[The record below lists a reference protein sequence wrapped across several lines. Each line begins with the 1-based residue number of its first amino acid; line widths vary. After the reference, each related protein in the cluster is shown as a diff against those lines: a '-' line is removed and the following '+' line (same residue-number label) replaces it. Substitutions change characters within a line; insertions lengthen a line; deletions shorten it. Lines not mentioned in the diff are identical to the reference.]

1 MKKTILNFF
10 SDKLYIE
17 ISIASI
23 LFIIALATNMLM
35 DFIIYML
42 YFIIFLEIVRA
53 VVNYVREQRVALSLL
68 VDAFIIL
75 ALREFIV
82 NVVKVNKEN
91 ISTIDELFS
100 SAVNLNLFV
109 LAGVIIFLLIVR
121 FLSVKTSQRYLF
133 GSKEKVENNYKE
145 NNYEE
150 NKKDLN
156 KDIKQEQVVHNK

>member
-1 MKKTILNFF
+1 MKKTLLNFF

-17 ISIASI
+17 LLVAAI
-23 LFIIALATNMLM
+23 LFLIALALDKLM

-82 NVVKVNKEN
+82 NVVKINKEELH
-91 ISTIDELFS
+91 SFEALFS
-100 SAVNLNLFV
+100 SAVNYNLMI
-109 LAGVIIFLLIVR
+109 LSGVIIFLLIVR
-121 FLSVKTSQRYLF
+121 YLSVISSQRYIF
-133 GSKEKVENNYKE
+133 KDDNKV
-145 NNYEE
+145 
-150 NKKDLN
+150 D
-156 KDIKQEQVVHNK
+156 

>member
-10 SDKLYIE
+10 NDKLYIE
-17 ISIASI
+17 ISIASV
-23 LFIIALATNMLM
+23 LFLVALSMDMLM

-53 VVNYVREQRVALSLL
+53 VVNYVREERVVLSLL

-82 NVVKVNKEN
+82 NVVKVNKEDLP
-91 ISTIDELFS
+91 TFEALFS
-100 SAVNLNLFV
+100 SSVNLNLFV
-109 LAGVIIFLLIVR
+109 LSGVIIFLLIVR

-133 GSKEKVENNYKE
+133 GKKEVETTIEEIEPSSK
-145 NNYEE
+145 
-150 NKKDLN
+150 
-156 KDIKQEQVVHNK
+156 

>member
-1 MKKTILNFF
+1 MNRQARQKGKYIMKKTLLNFF

-17 ISIASI
+17 LTITSV
-23 LFIIALATNMLM
+23 LFLIALLLDRLM

-82 NVVKVNKEN
+82 NVVKINKEELG
-91 ISTIDELFS
+91 SFDALFS
-100 SAVNLNLFV
+100 SAVNFNL
-109 LAGVIIFLLIVR
+109 LILSGVIIFLLLVR
-121 FLSVKTSQRYLF
+121 YLSVISSQKYLL
-133 GSKEKVENNYKE
+133 
-145 NNYEE
+145 
-150 NKKDLN
+150 KD
-156 KDIKQEQVVHNK
+156 KSEY

>member
-17 ISIASI
+17 LTVASV
-23 LFIIALATNMLM
+23 LFVVALITDMLM

-53 VVNYVREQRVALSLL
+53 VLNYIREQRVVLSLL

-82 NVVKVNKEN
+82 NVVKVNKEKLTSLDA
-91 ISTIDELFS
+91 IFAS
-100 SAVNLNLFV
+100 SVNYNL
-109 LAGVIIFLLIVR
+109 LILSGVIIFLLIVR

-133 GSKEKVENNYKE
+133 DDK
-145 NNYEE
+145 E
-150 NKKDLN
+150 NKKSVD
-156 KDIKQEQVVHNK
+156 

>member
-17 ISIASI
+17 LTVASI
-23 LFIIALATNMLM
+23 LFLIALSLNMLM

-53 VVNYVREQRVALSLL
+53 VINYIREQRVALTLL

-82 NVVKVNKEN
+82 NVVKVNKEDLKSIEEIFN
-91 ISTIDELFS
+91 
-100 SAVNLNLFV
+100 SAVNFNL
-109 LAGVIIFLLIVR
+109 LILSGVIVFLLIVR
-121 FLSVKTSQRYLF
+121 YFSIKTSQKYLF
-133 GSKEKVENNYKE
+133 TKKQN
-145 NNYEE
+145 E
-150 NKKDLN
+150 NKNIVTK
-156 KDIKQEQVVHNK
+156 

>member
-17 ISIASI
+17 ISIASV
-23 LFIIALATNMLM
+23 LFLIALATNMLM

-53 VVNYVREQRVALSLL
+53 VVNYVREERVALSLL

-82 NVVKVNKEN
+82 NVVKVNKEEL
-91 ISTIDELFS
+91 STMEELFS

-109 LAGVIIFLLIVR
+109 LAGVIVFLLGVR
-121 FLSVKTSQRYLF
+121 YLSVKTSQRYLF
-133 GSKEKVENNYKE
+133 GKKEDKEEREEEVKEETKKE
-145 NNYEE
+145 NIV
-150 NKKDLN
+150 DLTT
-156 KDIKQEQVVHNK
+156 K